1 VKTATALM
9 AQLGLAL
16 GILLVVGLALAAAA
30 TSEVWL
36 PPTSPTPT
44 FFAPRPVTFF
54 TPVVIQPGQPTPTL
68 SLATST
74 LSATGVLLPT
84 PTPCLPPIGW
94 VPVSV
99 GPGESLASLAQR
111 FRTTVE
117 LLRKANCLFGDT
129 LPPGSLVYVPPPL
142 PTPTAV
148 VRRCGPPPT
157 WIVHVVQRG
166 ENLFRLSLAYGVSV
180 AQLQWANCLSGT
192 LIFAGQRLFVPPVA
206 ATNTPFDWTPSP
218 TPTATATA
226 TPSRTP
232 TPSITP
238 TPGPSPTATPTVPS
252 PTATPTTPLP
262 TATFTAT
269 PTPTFTATATATFT
283 ATATATPSPTPTP
296 TPTFSATPT
305 PTFTASPAP

>member
-1 VKTATALM
+1 MKTTTALM

-36 PPTSPTPT
+36 PPVSPTPT
-44 FFAPRPVTFF
+44 FAPRPVAFF

-68 SLATST
+68 GLATST

-111 FRTTVE
+111 FHTTAE
-117 LLRKANCLFGDT
+117 LLRTANCLFGDT
-129 LPPGSLVYVPPPL
+129 LPPGSLVYVPPL
-142 PTPTAV
+142 PTPTTV

-192 LIFAGQRLFVPPVA
+192 LIFTGQRLFVPPVA

-218 TPTATATA
+218 TPTPTATATA

-232 TPSITP
+232 T
-238 TPGPSPTATPTVPS
+238 
-252 PTATPTTPLP
+252 P

-269 PTPTFTATATATFT
+269 PTPTFTAT
-283 ATATATPSPTPTP
+283 PTP
-296 TPTFSATPT
+296 
-305 PTFTASPAP
+305 